1 MSDILIPQRS
11 KRAETTR
18 RKILDAAVVEFTANG
33 LAGARVDEIAARAG
47 VNMRMLYVHFGSK
60 EELWIQV
67 LEHVYGAKREEERAL
82 DVGSLNRKNVSA

>member
-33 LAGARVDEIAARAG
+33 LAGARVDEIAARA
-47 VNMRMLYVHFGSK
+47 V
-60 EELWIQV
+60 
-67 LEHVYGAKREEERAL
+67 
-82 DVGSLNRKNVSA
+82 

>member
-47 VNMRMLYVHFGSK
+47 VGRLLLTHIPPWTSRADVIDEATSEFDGPVHAVVAG
-60 EELWIQV
+60 EAIDV
-67 LEHVYGAKREEERAL
+67 RATP
-82 DVGSLNRKNVSA
+82 